1 MEPQSPPNPG
11 QEHQRRYREL
21 VRRGLGRKALE
32 AELKKLSA
40 EIEALH
46 ASNEADEDV
55 IPTLSELV
63 PRVRTKFGFRYD
75 FGDNWE
81 PVVEVEK
88 IAAAGEGVRYPRC
101 TDGARADPIEDIG
114 GAWRLGKIIEIIQHP
129 DDSRRA
135 ANREILEW
143 LGGPYDIEAL
153 SVEAINERLARMFP
167 GRE

>member
-1 MEPQSPPNPG
+1 MATTGS
-11 QEHQRRYREL
+11 
-21 VRRGLGRKALE
+21 
-32 AELKKLSA
+32 LS
-40 EIEALH
+40 
-46 ASNEADEDV
+46 
-55 IPTLSELV
+55 
-63 PRVRTKFGFRYD
+63 
-75 FGDNWE
+75 W
-81 PVVEVEK
+81 EVEK